1 MAKTDRCPICGVAVK
16 PENLVRHLNDIHPRH
31 PDTPRLKEQLRSEP
45 GRTTPK
51 LGPRPIHIRRWHVLV
66 VVVIVLVGVGVSALV
81 SSRPSTFPCV
91 TGPLVYH
98 WHARLSI
105 VSAST
110 PVTIPGNVGLGFN
123 CAEPLHTHDESGQ
136 IHVETDVNRLYSIG
150 DFFSIWGKSF
160 GSPTQMQVN
169 GTPVSPNPGVILY
182 DQETV
187 ALTYASFG

>member
-31 PDTPRLKEQLRSEP
+31 PDTPRLKEQLKSEP

-160 GSPTQMQVN
+160 GSPTLMQVN
-169 GTPVSPNPGVILY
+169 GTTVSPNPGVILY
-182 DQETV
+182 DQETI